1 MMYGLLEK
9 LCSIGGVSGREDKV
23 REFIISEIDGFAD
36 WRVDP
41 LGNLI
46 VHKKG
51 KSPAKNKVMF
61 DAHMDE
67 VGMIV
72 TYITDEGMLKFSA
85 VGGVDPRV
93 YLGRSVKVGDKE
105 ISGVIGL
112 KPIHMLSK
120 EDELNMPKADEM
132 YIDIGAESADEAREY
147 VSLGDTVVFDS
158 GIRNFGD
165 GFVQGRALDD
175 RMGCAVMVEMI
186 KSELEYD
193 TDFSFSVQEE
203 IGTRGAKA
211 SAFSIRP
218 DYAIVLETTTA
229 ADIPGVD
236 GEKRVC
242 ALGEGAVVG
251 FMDRGT
257 IYDHDLYELA
267 FKKAEENGIK
277 IQTKTMVAGG
287 NDAKAIH
294 VSAGGVKTLAISL
307 PCRYLHSPSCVIK
320 MSDGDDVLRLAKVM
334 LGELANA

>member
-1 MMYGLLEK
+1 MYGLLEK

-105 ISGVIGL
+105 ISGVVGL

-120 EDELNMPKADEM
+120 EEELDMPKADEM

-158 GIRNFGD
+158 GIRKFGD

-175 RMGCAVMVEMI
+175 RMGCAVMIEMI

-193 TDFSFSVQEE
+193 ADFSFSVQEE

-257 IYDHDLYELA
+257 IYDHDLYELSL
-267 FKKAEENGIK
+267 
-277 IQTKTMVAGG
+277 
-287 NDAKAIH
+287 IH
-294 VSAGGVKTLAISL
+294 I
-307 PCRYLHSPSCVIK
+307 
-320 MSDGDDVLRLAKVM
+320 
-334 LGELANA
+334 

>member
-1 MMYGLLEK
+1 MYELLEK

-93 YLGRSVKVGDKE
+93 YLGRSVNVGDKE
-105 ISGVIGL
+105 ISGVVGL

-120 EDELNMPKADEM
+120 EEELDMPKADEI

-158 GIRNFGD
+158 GIRKFGD

-175 RMGCAVMVEMI
+175 RMGCAVMIEMI

-193 TDFSFSVQEE
+193 ADFSFSVQEE
-203 IGTRGAKA
+203 IARAARKLRRSASDPIMPSCSKPRLPRIFPALTAKSVFALSARVQSSALWTGAL
-211 SAFSIRP
+211 SM
-218 DYAIVLETTTA
+218 TTTSMSLRS
-229 ADIPGVD
+229 
-236 GEKRVC
+236 KRQ
-242 ALGEGAVVG
+242 
-251 FMDRGT
+251 R
-257 IYDHDLYELA
+257 
-267 FKKAEENGIK
+267 
-277 IQTKTMVAGG
+277 KTA
-287 NDAKAIH
+287 
-294 VSAGGVKTLAISL
+294 
-307 PCRYLHSPSCVIK
+307 
-320 MSDGDDVLRLAKVM
+320 
-334 LGELANA
+334 

>member
-1 MMYGLLEK
+1 
-9 LCSIGGVSGREDKV
+9 
-23 REFIISEIDGFAD
+23 
-36 WRVDP
+36 
-41 LGNLI
+41 
-46 VHKKG
+46 
-51 KSPAKNKVMF
+51 
-61 DAHMDE
+61 
-67 VGMIV
+67 MIV

-105 ISGVIGL
+105 ISGVVGL

-120 EDELNMPKADEM
+120 EEELNMPNADEM

-158 GIRNFGD
+158 GIRKFGD

-175 RMGCAVMVEMI
+175 RMGCAVMIEMI

-193 TDFSFSVQEE
+193 ADFSFSVQEE

-267 FKKAEENGIK
+267 FKKAKENGIK

-294 VSAGGVKTLAISL
+294 ISAGGVKTLAISL

>member
-1 MMYGLLEK
+1 M
-9 LCSIGGVSGREDKV
+9 
-23 REFIISEIDGFAD
+23 
-36 WRVDP
+36 
-41 LGNLI
+41 
-46 VHKKG
+46 
-51 KSPAKNKVMF
+51 
-61 DAHMDE
+61 
-67 VGMIV
+67 
-72 TYITDEGMLKFSA
+72 
-85 VGGVDPRV
+85 
-93 YLGRSVKVGDKE
+93 
-105 ISGVIGL
+105 
-112 KPIHMLSK
+112 
-120 EDELNMPKADEM
+120 
-132 YIDIGAESADEAREY
+132 
-147 VSLGDTVVFDS
+147 FDS
-158 GIRNFGD
+158 GIRKFGD

-175 RMGCAVMVEMI
+175 RMGCAVMIEMI
-186 KSELEYD
+186 KGELEYD
-193 TDFSFSVQEE
+193 ADFSFSVQEE

-294 VSAGGVKTLAISL
+294 VSAGGVKTLAVSL

>member
-1 MMYGLLEK
+1 MRIGNKEFQTSGKTYIMGILNVTPDSFSDGGKWNQMDAALRHVEDM
-9 LCSIGGVSGREDKV
+9 LAEGMDIVDIGG
-23 REFIISEIDGFAD
+23 
-36 WRVDP
+36 
-41 LGNLI
+41 
-46 VHKKG
+46 
-51 KSPAKNKVMF
+51 
-61 DAHMDE
+61 
-67 VGMIV
+67 
-72 TYITDEGMLKFSA
+72 
-85 VGGVDPRV
+85 
-93 YLGRSVKVGDKE
+93 
-105 ISGVIGL
+105 
-112 KPIHMLSK
+112 
-120 EDELNMPKADEM
+120 
-132 YIDIGAESADEAREY
+132 ESTRP
-147 VSLGDTVVFDS
+147 GHQQ
-158 GIRNFGD
+158 I
-165 GFVQGRALDD
+165 
-175 RMGCAVMVEMI
+175 
-186 KSELEYD
+186 
-193 TDFSFSVQEE
+193 SVQEE

-267 FKKAEENGIK
+267 FKKAKENGIK

-294 VSAGGVKTLAISL
+294 VSAGGVKTLAVSL

>member
-1 MMYGLLEK
+1 M
-9 LCSIGGVSGREDKV
+9 

-51 KSPAKNKVMF
+51 KSHAKNKVMF

-105 ISGVIGL
+105 ISGVVGL

-120 EDELNMPKADEM
+120 EEELNMPKADEM

-158 GIRNFGD
+158 GIRKFGD

-175 RMGCAVMVEMI
+175 RMGCAVMIEMI

-193 TDFSFSVQEE
+193 ADFSFSVQEE

-218 DYAIVLETTTA
+218 DYASCSKPRPLRISPALTAKSAFALSARAQSLALWIGALSMTTTSMSLRS
-229 ADIPGVD
+229 
-236 GEKRVC
+236 KRQRET
-242 ALGEGAVVG
+242 A
-251 FMDRGT
+251 
-257 IYDHDLYELA
+257 
-267 FKKAEENGIK
+267 
-277 IQTKTMVAGG
+277 
-287 NDAKAIH
+287 
-294 VSAGGVKTLAISL
+294 
-307 PCRYLHSPSCVIK
+307 
-320 MSDGDDVLRLAKVM
+320 
-334 LGELANA
+334 

>member
-1 MMYGLLEK
+1 
-9 LCSIGGVSGREDKV
+9 
-23 REFIISEIDGFAD
+23 
-36 WRVDP
+36 
-41 LGNLI
+41 
-46 VHKKG
+46 
-51 KSPAKNKVMF
+51 
-61 DAHMDE
+61 
-67 VGMIV
+67 MIV

-85 VGGVDPRV
+85 VGGIDPRV
-93 YLGRSVKVGDKE
+93 YLGRSVKVGDRG

-120 EDELNMPKADEM
+120 EEELDMPKGDEM

-158 GIRNFGD
+158 GIRQFGD

-175 RMGCAVMVEMI
+175 RMGCAVMIELI

-193 TDFSFSVQEE
+193 ADFSFSVQEE
-203 IGTRGAKA
+203 IGTRGAQTA
-211 SAFSIRP
+211 AFSVRP

-229 ADIPGVD
+229 ADIPGVE

-287 NDAKAIH
+287 NDARTIH
-294 VSAGGVKTLAISL
+294 VSAGGVRTLAISL

-320 MSDGDDVLRLAKVM
+320 LSDGDEVLRLARVM
-334 LGELANA
+334 LEELADA

>member
-1 MMYGLLEK
+1 
-9 LCSIGGVSGREDKV
+9 
-23 REFIISEIDGFAD
+23 
-36 WRVDP
+36 
-41 LGNLI
+41 
-46 VHKKG
+46 
-51 KSPAKNKVMF
+51 
-61 DAHMDE
+61 
-67 VGMIV
+67 
-72 TYITDEGMLKFSA
+72 
-85 VGGVDPRV
+85 
-93 YLGRSVKVGDKE
+93 
-105 ISGVIGL
+105 
-112 KPIHMLSK
+112 MLSK
-120 EDELNMPKADEM
+120 EEELNMPNADEM
-132 YIDIGAESADEAREY
+132 YIDIGAESADEAREH

-158 GIRNFGD
+158 GIRKFGD

-193 TDFSFSVQEE
+193 ADFSFSVQEE

-267 FKKAEENGIK
+267 FKGKEKRHKRYRQRQWLPAETT
-277 IQTKTMVAGG
+277 QSYPYP
-287 NDAKAIH
+287 
-294 VSAGGVKTLAISL
+294 SAGRVKTLAISL
-307 PCRYLHSPSCVIK
+307 PCEYLHSPSCVIK
-320 MSDGDDVLRLAKVM
+320 
-334 LGELANA
+334 